1 MRREVQARTIGES
14 VAAGQVKTGNSNRR
28 KPRAWRPLDI
38 IPMDIDHS
46 LNLNHM
52 PAWKLYGVPTGEGST
67 ATR

>member
-1 MRREVQARTIGES
+1 M
-14 VAAGQVKTGNSNRR
+14 AAGQVKTGNSNRR